1 MKRTVKITDEAS
13 LQQTL
18 SSIQFP
24 CSIEISYL
32 IRKSNRYALRD
43 DLPER
48 FGFEEFEGAWGFQND
63 KNFYD
68 TMCVV
73 EICKMAL
80 ALHADLSLTIDEFT
94 PEEYVAHVKRRHGL
108 VNGPKGWA
116 EATEE
121 QILERYER
129 VKKET
134 ESTVHA

>member
-1 MKRTVKITDEAS
+1 MKRTVKITDKTS
-13 LQQTL
+13 LQQAL
-18 SSIQFP
+18 SSIKFP

-48 FGFEEFEGAWGFQND
+48 FGFQEFEGAWGFQND

-68 TMCVV
+68 NMCVGD
-73 EICKMAL
+73 IGKMAL

-94 PEEYVAHVKRRHGL
+94 PEEYVSHVQRKHGL
-108 VNGPKGWA
+108 VHGLQGWNP
-116 EATEE
+116 ATRR
-121 QILERYER
+121 QILEKYEKI
-129 VKKET
+129 KKET